1 MKKFK
6 NVWVVRVTFER
17 MLGVSNDI
25 LSSEMH
31 RASGY
36 MAVSA
41 ETEWD
46 VRTTLESELKDINLR
61 LIETDNFCAVH
72 SIDEVVGFD
81 KHLAHNINKIEQ
93 WKKGNEAV
101 WGMIHESYGI
111 AC

>member
-6 NVWVVRVTFER
+6 NVWVVLATFER
-17 MLGVSNDI
+17 MLEVPNNI
-25 LSSEMH
+25 LSSGIH

-41 ETEWD
+41 KTEWD

-61 LIETDNFCAVH
+61 LIETDDFCVVR
-72 SIDEVVGFD
+72 SIDEVSEFD
-81 KHLAHNINKIEQ
+81 KHLAHNINNIEQ